1 MASLRKTRVA
11 LLAGGLA
18 VAFMPGLAR
27 AADTIK
33 IGVDEPLTGAVAA
46 SGNYVT
52 NGAKIATDE
61 INAKG
66 GVLGKKLELVIE
78 DNKSNPTEA
87 ASAAEKLI
95 VRDKVPVLMGAWSS
109 TYTLAVMP
117 KLMEYKVP
125 MVVETSSS
133 DKITTSGNPY
143 IFRTAPTN
151 GMEAKAFSKEVGK
164 FHIKKADFLVVNND
178 WGLGAAQA
186 FSAMLKSHGVQTGIE
201 QTMDANA
208 QDLSAQLAKIKDSGA
223 DTLFVTTE
231 VEQITLILKQAKS
244 LGLKQRIITTGG
256 SSSPDQL
263 IQQDGDAANGTYHIL
278 FFAPWFPQKAE
289 NPKVAEDF
297 VAAWKKRGYEFAGLT
312 EGFRGHDG
320 IETIAAAIKLAGKA
334 EPEAIRKALWEVHV
348 KGINGNIS
356 FVKEGPKGKES
367 GQVVPQIYIVEIKGG
382 KVTLPTL

>member
-1 MASLRKTRVA
+1 MSTSRRMRVA
-11 LLAGGLA
+11 LLAAGFAIALGPVSA
-18 VAFMPGLAR
+18 Q

-46 SGNYVT
+46 SGNWVT
-52 NGAKIATDE
+52 QGAKMAADD

-66 GVLGKKLELVIE
+66 GVLGRKLELVIE

-87 ASAAEKLI
+87 VAAAEKLI

-143 IFRTAPTN
+143 IFRTAATN
-151 GMEAKAFSKEVGK
+151 GMEAKAFAKYVHKLG
-164 FHIKKADFLVVNND
+164 IKKADFLVVNND

-186 FSAMLKSHGVQTGIE
+186 FSAMLKSQGVKIGIE
-201 QTMDANA
+201 QTMDAST
-208 QDLSAQLAKIKDSGA
+208 QDLSAQLSKIKASDA
-223 DTLFVTTE
+223 DTLFVTTG
-231 VEQITLILKQAKS
+231 VEQITLILKQAQS
-244 LGLKQRIITTGG
+244 LGLKKRMIATGG
-256 SSSPDQL
+256 DSSPAQL
-263 IQQDGDAANGTYHIL
+263 IQQVGDGANGTYHIL

-289 NPKVAEDF
+289 NPKVAEAF
-297 VAAWKKRGYEFAGLT
+297 VNEWKKRGYDFAGLPD
-312 EGFRGHDG
+312 GFRGHDA
-320 IETIAAAIKLAGKA
+320 IATIAAAIKLAGKA

-367 GQVVPQIYIVEIKGG
+367 G
-382 KVTLPTL
+382 

>member
-1 MASLRKTRVA
+1 MLTFRLRAILLCGA
-11 LLAGGLA
+11 LALAI
-18 VAFMPGLAR
+18 VPGLVK

-33 IGVDEPLTGAVAA
+33 IGVNEPLTGAVAA

-52 NGAKIATDE
+52 NGAKIAADE

-66 GVLGKKLELVIE
+66 GVLGKKIELIIE

-87 ASAAEKLI
+87 VAVAEKLI
-95 VRDKVPVLMGAWSS
+95 VSDKVPVMMGAWSS

-151 GMEAKAFSKEVGK
+151 GMEAKAFSEHVDM

-178 WGLGAAQA
+178 WGLGAAQS
-186 FSAMLKSHGVQTGIE
+186 FSNMLKSHGVKIGIKE
-201 QTMDANA
+201 IMDANA
-208 QDLSAQLAKIKDSGA
+208 QDMSAQLSKIKGSGA

-231 VEQITLILKQAKS
+231 VEQITLILKQAKA
-244 LGLKQRIITTGG
+244 LGLKQQIITTGG

-263 IQQDGDAANGTYHIL
+263 IQQAGNAANGTYHIL
-278 FFAPWFPQKAE
+278 FFAPWFPEKAR
-289 NPKVAEDF
+289 NPKIAEEF
-297 VAAWKKRGYEFAGLT
+297 VTAWKKRGYNFAGLT

-334 EPEAIRKALWEVHV
+334 APGAIVKALWRVHV
-348 KGINGNIS
+348 KGINGDIG
-356 FVKEGPKGKES
+356 FIKEGPKGKES
-367 GQVVPQIYIVEIKGG
+367 GQVVPQIYVVEIKGG
-382 KVTLPTL
+382 KVTLPM